1 MRRVKIRED
10 ETRRNING
18 GSDTVLCVSIN
29 QGNQGNQGG
38 FRSGGKIGSAEFLS
52 GSLAVV

>member
-29 QGNQGNQGG
+29 QGNQGG

>member
-29 QGNQGNQGG
+29 QGNQGKPGG